1 MPLDDRQRR
10 IGRNEAL
17 FREVN
22 ERLEQLHESF
32 DMSSERL
39 QFLCEC
45 GDTTC
50 AEPIELTRE
59 EYERIRADPAL
70 FVIVAGHEQ
79 RDVEEIVEENDR
91 FHVVRKQA
99 GEAREAAARLDPRS

>member
-1 MPLDDRQRR
+1 MALDDRHQR

-22 ERLEQLHESF
+22 ERLEHLHDSF
-32 DMSSERL
+32 EVSSGRE

-45 GDTTC
+45 GDATC

-59 EYERIRADPAL
+59 EYERVRADSAL
-70 FVIVAGHEQ
+70 FAIVAGHEQ
-79 RDVEEIVEENDR
+79 LDVEEIVEENER

-99 GEAREAAARLDPRS
+99 AEAQHIAAQLDPRG

>member
-1 MPLDDRQRR
+1 MPSDDRQQR

-22 ERLEQLHESF
+22 ERLEQLHDSF
-32 DMSSERL
+32 EVPAGEE

-45 GDTTC
+45 GDASC
-50 AEPIELTRE
+50 AQPIELTHA

-70 FVIVAGHEQ
+70 FAVVAGHEQ
-79 RDVEEIVEENDR
+79 LDVEEIVEENDR

-99 GEAREAAARLDPRS
+99 GEAQRIAVRRDPRG

>member
-1 MPLDDRQRR
+1 MPFDDRQQR

-22 ERLEQLHESF
+22 ERLERLHDSF
-32 DMSSERL
+32 DVASEET

-45 GDTTC
+45 GDASC
-50 AEPIELTRE
+50 AQPIELTRE
-59 EYERIRADPAL
+59 EYERIRADSAL
-70 FVIVAGHEQ
+70 FAIVAGHEQ
-79 RDVEEIVEENDR
+79 LDVEEIVEENDR

-99 GEAREAAARLDPRS
+99 GEAHEIAARLDPRS

>member
-1 MPLDDRQRR
+1 VSLNDRQQR

-22 ERLEQLHESF
+22 ERLEQLHDSF
-32 DMSSERL
+32 DVSSERL

-50 AEPIELTRE
+50 AEPIELTHE
-59 EYERIRADPAL
+59 EYERIRADPTL
-70 FVIVAGHEQ
+70 FAIVAGHEQ
-79 RDVEEIVEENDR
+79 LDVEEIIEENDR

-99 GEAREAAARLDPRS
+99 GEAQEAAVRRDPRG